1 MKHKKT
7 LKWIGIAVGAIFVLG
22 LIGSLAEDEDKK
34 SSDGEPAKEKVAE
47 TKEKKKPTLQER
59 ADELGLPV
67 DCFEYK
73 TCVVTKDVGDD
84 IVGIDI
90 DRELLMAQEDTWK
103 NLAQVPS
110 LIQAKVV
117 LEGETTDIAGNS
129 STSPIL
135 SVLCKGK
142 QIRRINWEEVDPDG
156 VKTLCDWQEEVQF
169 D

>member
-1 MKHKKT
+1 LKQNKK
-7 LKWIGIAVGAIFVLG
+7 LKWIGIVVAVFVVLG
-22 LIGSLAEDEDKK
+22 LAGALGEDEEKK
-34 SSDGEPAKEKVAE
+34 SGDSEPAKEKVAE
-47 TKEKKKPTLQER
+47 EKPTLQDR
-59 ADELGLPV
+59 ADELDLPV
-67 DCFEYK
+67 DCFQDK

-84 IVGIDI
+84 IVGIDV
-90 DRELLMAQEDTWK
+90 DRELLMAQEDIWK
-103 NLAQVPS
+103 NLAEVPG
-110 LIQAKVV
+110 LFRAKVV

-135 SVLCKGK
+135 SVLCDGK

>member
-1 MKHKKT
+1 MKA
-7 LKWIGIAVGAIFVLG
+7 LNIAKWVGISMVAIFLLG
-22 LIGSLAEDEDKK
+22 VIVRTFDGDDKK
-34 SSDGEPAKEKVAE
+34 SDTTEPAKEKAAE
-47 TKEKKKPTLQER
+47 TKEKKKPTPQDR

-84 IVGIDI
+84 ISGIDI
-90 DRELLMAQEDTWK
+90 DRELLMAQEDPWK
-103 NLAQVPS
+103 NLAQVPG

-117 LEGETTDIAGNS
+117 LEGKTTDIAGNS